1 MPIFKMLLT
10 EFEGLLKI
18 RFHLSYITN
27 WDFHDTGAEVTGIKG
42 VLIPLSSLENMC
54 NKYT

>member
-1 MPIFKMLLT
+1 MLLT

-18 RFHLSYITN
+18 RFHLSYKTK
-27 WDFHDTGAEVTGIKG
+27 WDFHDTGTEVTGIKG